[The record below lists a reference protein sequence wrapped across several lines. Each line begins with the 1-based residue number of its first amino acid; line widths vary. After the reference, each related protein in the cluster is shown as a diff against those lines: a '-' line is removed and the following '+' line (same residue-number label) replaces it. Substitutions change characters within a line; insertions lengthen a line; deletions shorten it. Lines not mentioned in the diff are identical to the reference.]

1 MSKMVCLNGRNY
13 NIWKNKMKDLL
24 FVKKMHLLVFSA
36 HKSESVTDENWEFEH
51 QQVCVYIRQWVENNV
66 CNHIVNETHDRTL
79 WEKLET
85 LYASK
90 TGNNKLFLLKQ
101 LMTFKYKEGSP
112 ILDHINDFRVF
123 LITY

>member
-1 MSKMVCLNGRNY
+1 M
-13 NIWKNKMKDLL
+13 
-24 FVKKMHLLVFSA
+24 KKMHLLVFGV
-36 HKSESVTDENWEFEH
+36 HKPKTVTDENWNLEN
-51 QQVCVYIRQWVENNV
+51 QQVCGYIRQWVEDNV
-66 CNHIVNETHDRTL
+66 CNHIVNETHARTL

-112 ILDHINDFRVF
+112 ILDHINGFRVF
-123 LITY
+123 LISYQEWV